1 MKIDGSGRIVP
12 ASPAKVARTG
22 SGGTGQSFSNMVEG
36 ASESAPVAAPT
47 SAQALSGIDALL
59 GLQEVDDAT
68 ERKARA
74 KKRAGHLLDQ
84 LDDIRNCLLMGEMPP
99 HQLNALR
106 DRIAQE
112 KVGVDDPRLATLLEE
127 IDLRAEVELAKL
139 EAARE
144 EGMD

>member
-12 ASPAKVARTG
+12 ASPPKVSRTG
-22 SGGTGQSFSNMVEG
+22 SSGGGSDFSHLVETGTEAAPV
-36 ASESAPVAAPT
+36 SAPVAP
-47 SAQALSGIDALL
+47 QALSGIDALL
-59 GLQEVDDAT
+59 GLQEVDDVT

-74 KKRAGHLLDQ
+74 KKRATGLLDQ

-106 DRIAQE
+106 NCIAQE
-112 KVGVDDPRLATLLEE
+112 KIGVDDPRLAGLLEE

-139 EAARE
+139 EAARD
-144 EGMD
+144 EGMG